1 MVLPLLAAQAAVTS
15 IDALTGAV
23 KGLKDRF
30 DKAMEVADN
39 AQKASLSLGKTY
51 EEVRKDL
58 KNSIGGLRGS
68 IENKLQVGFNLLN
81 SGLDKNSAGVAKLI
95 NQQQLTGTSFNNTAK
110 TIAKLESSIGTSRD
124 SSNKLAENIILLSYK
139 FGISTDKLIDSLA
152 SLKETFTT
160 QRAIGLGA
168 NFQEAIAIFV
178 AKYGPAFAE
187 DITNS
192 VKYVLEPGIERAAQL
207 QMLGLDGM
215 RGILERVRDR
225 KTPEELADFLEQ
237 GFKAAGKEALSLSQ
251 GSLMQL
257 GILDSLLGPF
267 RSLIPLATAQPRDP
281 KTVEREK
288 ALSDFAKTIDTM
300 RKETFNPLD
309 ELLMDKVYPAYA
321 KLYEIFSASINVF
334 FRAYNVYIDAITE
347 GKALVDSDVFKKLK
361 KALLDGAE
369 TVALFGSKVFTF
381 ITDGG
386 LDLVSS
392 IIDMIADGIQSTFGP
407 GGYIDRFYVGM
418 MGVVTSIKESLD
430 FGFEDASTTQAK
442 REQLQRE
449 VELSAKQKGLVFP
462 DEEEVAE
469 ILNLRNKFFTGIK
482 LTQEEMFKAL
492 VYSENYPQYVA
503 ALNDNLGDVFLK
515 AAKVASEQS
524 PLSKDFAKLQEA
536 MEKDPMYIA
545 LKTYFEK
552 LRENMSKDKSLL
564 AEIDENT
571 ADTAK
576 ATQATAA
583 VVTAQA
589 PMTTAL
595 QTAGVSVLDS
605 TLNAINTATNI
616 QFDEEVKQSMKN
628 FEQLQRELLDAF
640 RKRVDSFANR
650 PKRP

>member
-15 IDALTGAV
+15 MDALTGAV

-215 RGILERVRDR
+215 RGILERAGDR

-321 KLYEIFSASINVF
+321 KLYEIFSASVNVF
-334 FRAYNVYIDAITE
+334 FRAYNVYIDSITK
-347 GKALVDSDVFKKLK
+347 GKELVDSDVFKKLK
-361 KALLDGAE
+361 TALLDGAE
-369 TVALFGSKVFTF
+369 GIALFGSKVFTF
-381 ITDGG
+381 ITEGG
-386 LDLVSS
+386 LALLSS
-392 IIDMIADGIQSTFGP
+392 IIGMIADGIQNTFGP

-418 MGVVTSIKESLD
+418 MGVVVSIKESLD
-430 FGFEDASTTQAK
+430 FGIEDASTTQAK
-442 REQLQRE
+442 KEQLQRE
-449 VELSAKQKGLVFP
+449 MELAAKQGKLAVPTPGSIELIKYLKLFDSALEEP
-462 DEEEVAE
+462 DPYVIQTLESY
-469 ILNLRNKFFTGIK
+469 
-482 LTQEEMFKAL
+482 KAL
-492 VYSENYPQYVA
+492 FPEYMA
-503 ALNDNLGDVFLK
+503 ALEGGFEDSFMK
-515 AAKVASEQS
+515 AFEASQQS
-524 PLSKDFAKLQEA
+524 PLSKDWAKLQEA
-536 MEKDPMYIA
+536 MGKDPMFIA
-545 LKTYFEK
+545 LKTYFAK
-552 LRENMSKDKSLL
+552 LRDNMDKDRSLL
-564 AEIDENT
+564 FGIDQNT
-571 ADTAK
+571 ADTAE

-589 PMTTAL
+589 PMNTAL

-628 FEQLQRELLDAF
+628 FEQLQRELLEAF
-640 RKRVDSFANR
+640 RKRVDSFANKPR
-650 PKRP
+650 KP